1 MGDALKLIKIGIL
14 GDIGAGKSFVAK
26 QFGCPIFDADKE
38 VAQIYR
44 KDKSCYKKIKKKFPK
59 FIKSKSL
66 KKDELGSLIKA
77 NKKNLKKISNIVHPI
92 VRKRMVNFF
101 KKNNR
106 KKMVVL
112 DIPLLVEN
120 KLYDKNFYL
129 IFVHSKKNEIN
140 KRLKKRP
147 FYNKK
152 IIDSLRKSQRS
163 LAYKKKISD
172 FVIKNNFKLQSLK
185 KNIKIIKRKIFNERI
200 SS

>member
-1 MGDALKLIKIGIL
+1 MIKVGVL
-14 GDIGAGKSFVAK
+14 GDIGSGKSFVAK
-26 QFGCPIFDADKE
+26 QFGYPVFNADSE
-38 VAQIYR
+38 VSDIYR
-44 KDKSCYKKIKKKFPK
+44 NDKSCYKKVKKKFPK
-59 FIKSKSL
+59 FIKSKTL
-66 KKDELGSLIKA
+66 KKNELGNAIKD
-77 NKKNLKKISNIVHPI
+77 NKKNLRKISDIVHPI
-92 VRKRMVNFF
+92 VRKRMHFFF
-101 KKNNR
+101 KKNKR

-129 IFVHSKKNEIN
+129 IFVQSNKNEIN

-163 LAYKKKISD
+163 LAYKKNISD
-172 FVIKNNFKLQSLK
+172 YVIKNNFKLLSLK
-185 KNIKIIKRKIFNERI
+185 KNIKIIKKKIFDERN

>member
-1 MGDALKLIKIGIL
+1 MIKVGVL
-14 GDIGAGKSFVAK
+14 GDIGSGKSFVAK
-26 QFGCPIFDADKE
+26 QFGYPVFNADKE
-38 VAQIYR
+38 VRDIYR
-44 KDKSCYKKIKKKFPK
+44 NDKSCYKKIKLKFPK
-59 FIKSKSL
+59 FIKSKFL
-66 KKDELGSLIKA
+66 KKDELVSLIKA
-77 NKKNLKKISNIVHPI
+77 NKKNLKKISDIVHPI
-92 VRKRMVNFF
+92 VRRRMVNFF
-101 KKNNR
+101 KKNKR
-106 KKMVVL
+106 KKMVLL

-129 IFVHSKKNEIN
+129 IFVHSNKNEIN

-172 FVIKNNFKLQSLK
+172 YVIKNNFKLQSLK
-185 KNIKIIKRKIFNERI
+185 KNIKIVKRNILDERI

>member
-1 MGDALKLIKIGIL
+1 MIKVGVL
-14 GDIGAGKSFVAK
+14 GDIGSGKSFVAK
-26 QFGCPIFDADKE
+26 QFGYPVFNADKE
-38 VAQIYR
+38 VSDIY
-44 KDKSCYKKIKKKFPK
+44 KNDKSCYKKIKKKFPK

-66 KKDELGSLIKA
+66 KKNELGRVIKE
-77 NKKNLKKISNIVHPI
+77 NKKNLRKISDIVHPI

-101 KKNNR
+101 KKNKR

-129 IFVHSKKNEIN
+129 IFVQSNRIEVN

-152 IIDSLRKSQRS
+152 IIDSLRRSQRS
-163 LAYKKKISD
+163 LVYKKKISD
-172 FVIKNNFKLQSLK
+172 YVIKNNFKLISLK
-185 KNIKIIKRKIFNERI
+185 KSIKIIKKKILDERN
-200 SS
+200 ST

>member
-1 MGDALKLIKIGIL
+1 MIKVGVL
-14 GDIGAGKSFVAK
+14 GDIGSGKSFVAK
-26 QFGCPIFDADKE
+26 QFGYPVFNADKE
-38 VAQIYR
+38 VSDIYR
-44 KDKSCYKKIKKKFPK
+44 NDKSCYKKIKKKFPK

-77 NKKNLKKISNIVHPI
+77 NKKNLKKISDIVHPI
-92 VRKRMVNFF
+92 VRRRMVNFF
-101 KKNNR
+101 KKNKR

-129 IFVHSKKNEIN
+129 IFVHSNKNEIN

-163 LAYKKKISD
+163 LVYKKKISD
-172 FVIKNNFKLQSLK
+172 YVIKNNFKLQSLK

>member
-1 MGDALKLIKIGIL
+1 MIKVGVL
-14 GDIGAGKSFVAK
+14 GDIGSGKSFVAK
-26 QFGCPIFDADKE
+26 QFGYPVFNADSE
-38 VAQIYR
+38 VSDIYR
-44 KDKSCYKKIKKKFPK
+44 NDKSCYKKVKKKFPK
-59 FIKSKSL
+59 FIKSKTL
-66 KKDELGSLIKA
+66 KKNELGNAIKD
-77 NKKNLKKISNIVHPI
+77 NKKNLRKISDIVHPI
-92 VRKRMVNFF
+92 VRKRMHFFF
-101 KKNNR
+101 KKNKR

-129 IFVHSKKNEIN
+129 IFVQSNKNEIN

-163 LAYKKKISD
+163 LAYKKKISNY
-172 FVIKNNFKLQSLK
+172 VIKNNFKLLSLK
-185 KNIKIIKRKIFNERI
+185 KNIKIIKKKILDERN

>member
-1 MGDALKLIKIGIL
+1 MIKVGVL
-14 GDIGAGKSFVAK
+14 GDIGSGKSFVAK
-26 QFGCPIFDADKE
+26 QFGYPVFNADKE
-38 VAQIYR
+38 VSDIYR
-44 KDKSCYKKIKKKFPK
+44 NDKSCYKKIKKKFPK

-77 NKKNLKKISNIVHPI
+77 NKKNLKKISDIVHPI

-101 KKNNR
+101 KKNKR

-129 IFVHSKKNEIN
+129 IFVHSNKNEIN

-172 FVIKNNFKLQSLK
+172 YVIKNNFKLQSLK

>member
-1 MGDALKLIKIGIL
+1 MIIVGIL
-14 GDIGAGKSFVAK
+14 GDIGSGKSFVAK
-26 QFGCPIFDADKE
+26 QFGYPIFNADKE
-38 VAQIYR
+38 VSDIY
-44 KDKSCYKKIKKKFPK
+44 KNDKFCYKKIKKEFPN
-59 FIKSKSL
+59 FIKSKLL
-66 KKDELGSLIKA
+66 KKNELGSIIKE
-77 NKKNLKKISNIVHPI
+77 NKKNLKKISVIVHPI
-92 VRKRMVNFF
+92 VRKRMHLFL
-101 KKNNR
+101 KKNKR

-129 IFVHSKKNEIN
+129 IFVQSNKNEIN

-172 FVIKNNFKLQSLK
+172 YVIKNNFKLLSLK
-185 KNIKIIKRKIFNERI
+185 KNIKIIKRKILNERN
-200 SS
+200 SSRY

>member
-1 MGDALKLIKIGIL
+1 MIKIGVL
-14 GDIGAGKSFVAK
+14 GDIGSGKSFVAK
-26 QFGCPIFDADKE
+26 QFGCPVFNADKE
-38 VAQIYR
+38 VNDIY
-44 KDKSCYKKIKKKFPK
+44 KNDKSCYKKIKKKFPK

-66 KKDELGSLIKA
+66 KKNELVSVIKD
-77 NKKNLKKISNIVHPI
+77 NKKNLRKISDIVHPI
-92 VRKRMVNFF
+92 VRKRMYFFF
-101 KKNNR
+101 KKNKR
-106 KKMVVL
+106 KKMVLL

-120 KLYDKNFYL
+120 KLYDRNFYL
-129 IFVHSKKNEIN
+129 IFVQSNKNEIN

-172 FVIKNNFKLQSLK
+172 YVIKNNFKLLSLK
-185 KNIKIIKRKIFNERI
+185 KNIKIIKKKILDERN

>member
-1 MGDALKLIKIGIL
+1 MIIVGIL
-14 GDIGAGKSFVAK
+14 GDIGSGKSFVAK
-26 QFGCPIFDADKE
+26 QFGYPIFNADKE
-38 VAQIYR
+38 VSDIY
-44 KDKSCYKKIKKKFPK
+44 KNDKFCYKKIKKEFPN

-66 KKDELGSLIKA
+66 KKNELGSIIKE
-77 NKKNLKKISNIVHPI
+77 NKKNLKKISVIVHPI
-92 VRKRMVNFF
+92 VRKRMHLFL
-101 KKNNR
+101 KKNKR

-120 KLYDKNFYL
+120 KLYNKNFYL
-129 IFVHSKKNEIN
+129 IFVQSNKNEIN

-172 FVIKNNFKLQSLK
+172 YVIKNNFKLLSLK
-185 KNIKIIKRKIFNERI
+185 KNIKIIKRKILNERN
-200 SS
+200 SSRY

>member
-1 MGDALKLIKIGIL
+1 LIKVGVL
-14 GDIGAGKSFVAK
+14 GDIGSGKSFVAK
-26 QFGCPIFDADKE
+26 QFGYPVFNADKE
-38 VAQIYR
+38 VSDIYR
-44 KDKSCYKKIKKKFPK
+44 NDKSCYKKIKKKFPK

-129 IFVHSKKNEIN
+129 IFVHSNKNEIN

-163 LAYKKKISD
+163 LVYKKKISD

>member
-1 MGDALKLIKIGIL
+1 MIKIGIL
-14 GDIGAGKSFVAK
+14 GDIGSGKSFVAK
-26 QFGCPIFDADKE
+26 QFGYPIFNADKE
-38 VAQIYR
+38 VSDIYR
-44 KDKSCYKKIKKKFPK
+44 NDKSCYKKIKKKFPK

-129 IFVHSKKNEIN
+129 IFVHSNKNEIN

>member
-1 MGDALKLIKIGIL
+1 MIKIGIL
-14 GDIGAGKSFVAK
+14 GDIGSGKSFVAK
-26 QFGCPIFDADKE
+26 QFGYPIFNADKE
-38 VAQIYR
+38 VSDIYK
-44 KDKSCYKKIKKKFPK
+44 KDKDCYKKIKKKFPK
-59 FIKSKSL
+59 FIKSKTL
-66 KKDELGSLIKA
+66 KKNELGNIIKV
-77 NKKNLKKISNIVHPI
+77 NKRNLKNISDIVHPI
-92 VRKRMVNFF
+92 VRKRMHFFF
-101 KKNNR
+101 KKNKR

-129 IFVHSKKNEIN
+129 IFVQSNKNEIN

-152 IIDSLRKSQRS
+152 IIDSLRKSQSS

-172 FVIKNNFKLQSLK
+172 YVIKNNFKLLSLK
-185 KNIKIIKRKIFNERI
+185 KNIKIIKKKILDERN

>member
-1 MGDALKLIKIGIL
+1 MIKVGVL
-14 GDIGAGKSFVAK
+14 GDIGSGKSFVAK
-26 QFGCPIFDADKE
+26 QFGYPIFNADKE
-38 VAQIYR
+38 VSDIYR
-44 KDKSCYKKIKKKFPK
+44 NDKSCYKKIKKKFPK

-101 KKNNR
+101 KKNKR

-129 IFVHSKKNEIN
+129 IFVHSNKNEIN

-172 FVIKNNFKLQSLK
+172 FVIKNDFKLQSLK